1 MVELAVHN
9 LKGKEIEKLT
19 VKDEIFARTPHT
31 AVLHEYVKM
40 YLNNQRQGTAS
51 ALTRGQVRGGGK
63 KPFAQKHT
71 GRARAGSVRSP
82 LWRGGGVIFG
92 PSPRDYYYSLPKK
105 KKRIAFY
112 SALSSLREEGKIKVL
127 EKLELKEGKTKELE
141 KILHSLKIENKAIL
155 VIDRIPESVKKAAS
169 NIEWLKL
176 RDPLT
181 LNPYEILCADWLVFT
196 KDALHKIEE
205 VRI

>member
-1 MVELAVHN
+1 MVEFAVHN
-9 LKGKEIEKLT
+9 LKGKEVDKLT
-19 VKDEIFARTPHT
+19 VKDEIFACSPHT
-31 AVLHEYVKM
+31 GVLHEYVKM

-51 ALTRGQVRGGGK
+51 TLTRGKVRGGGK

-71 GRARAGSVRSP
+71 GRARAGSIRSP
-82 LWRGGGVIFG
+82 IWRGGGVIFG

-105 KKRIAFY
+105 KKRLAFY

-141 KILHSLKIENKAIL
+141 NILRSLKVENKAIL
-155 VIDRIPESVKKAAS
+155 VIDRIPESVRKAAR

-181 LNPYEILCADWLVFT
+181 LNPYEILCTDWVVFT
-196 KDALHKIEE
+196 KDALRKMEE